1 MKLISLLSL
10 LAFVVPSTSL
20 FAEES
25 RTWTNTQGIKIQGTL
40 IEKSADT
47 ATLTL
52 ENGKTAKVKIAQLSK
67 ADIDYLKAWT
77 PEAGETTEPKPPA
90 PKPGGKKSAA
100 EAENTIAEDNFAAPW
115 PKSTSVPVEIPA
127 TTISEKDGEYIYET
141 EHFRFECTAKLTLA
155 VIRKL
160 SCIFEATFEA
170 NTQLPLN
177 FHCRKIKEN
186 PQGHKFVAKLY
197 ELDNQFM
204 KVCSSETAAGVFIY
218 PDVHVPF
225 SSLGLKIMGSAYAL
239 DKGGDSKTLI
249 HEITHQM
256 SITKGRRAFPTW
268 YTEGVAEYVGL
279 TPYSSGK
286 FNFAQTKRYMIT
298 YVLEYGKRNSG
309 GRALGKD
316 ISIPPLQDYLV
327 MPHSEF
333 MLDPQVNYGFSALL
347 AYYFFHIDGNKDG
360 ARIKEFA
367 KSLQKDPN
375 INLALEKLL
384 DGRSWDQLEKDVQKG
399 MKQFTANVSFTGASR
414 KSKNSSS

>member
-1 MKLISLLSL
+1 MKLLSLLSL
-10 LAFVVPSTSL
+10 LTFISTTGSS
-20 FAEES
+20 FAEEQ
-25 RTWTNTQGIKIQGTL
+25 RTWTNTQGVKIQGTL
-40 IEKSADT
+40 KEKSADS

-67 ADIDYLKAWT
+67 ADIDYIKAWT
-77 PEAGETTEPKPPA
+77 PDAEESAEPTPPA
-90 PKPGGKKSAA
+90 PKSAGKKPATVENEISA
-100 EAENTIAEDNFAAPW
+100 DNFADPW

-141 EHFRFECTAKLTLA
+141 EHFRFESTGKLSLT

-197 ELDNQFM
+197 ERDNQFL
-204 KVCSSETAAGVFIY
+204 KICPLENVNGVFIY

-225 SSLGLKIMGSAYAL
+225 SSLGLKLMGSAYAL

-256 SITKGRRAFPTW
+256 SINRETRAFPTW
-268 YTEGVAEYVGL
+268 FTEGIAEYVGL

-286 FNFAQTKRYMIT
+286 FNFGQTKRYMIT
-298 YVLEYGKRNSG
+298 AVLEYGKRNSG

-316 ISIPPLQDYLV
+316 ITIPPLQNYLV

-333 MLDPQVNYGFSALL
+333 MLDAQVNYGFSALL

-367 KSLQKDPN
+367 KSLQKDSN

-384 DGRSWDQLEKDVQKG
+384 DGRSWDELEKDVQKG
-399 MKQFTANVSFTGASR
+399 MKQFTANVSFTGTSR
-414 KSKNSSS
+414 KSKSSSS

>member
-10 LAFVVPSTSL
+10 LTFVLPSTSL
-20 FAEES
+20 FAEEL

-40 IEKSADT
+40 IEKGTDT
-47 ATLTL
+47 ATFTL

-67 ADIDYLKAWT
+67 ADIDYIKAWT
-77 PEAGETTEPKPPA
+77 PDEAETTA
-90 PKPGGKKSAA
+90 PTQSGGKKPAA
-100 EAENTIAEDNFAAPW
+100 KVENQIASDNFADPW
-115 PKSTSVPVEIPA
+115 PKSTTVPVEIPA
-127 TTISEKDGEYIYET
+127 TTISESDGEYIYET
-141 EHFRFECTAKLTLA
+141 EHFRFESTAKLSLT

-197 ELDNQFM
+197 ERDNQFM
-204 KVCSSETAAGVFIY
+204 KVCSLETAAGVFIY

-225 SSLGLKIMGSAYAL
+225 SSLGLKLMGSAYAL

-256 SITKGRRAFPTW
+256 SLSKGRDIYPMWFI
-268 YTEGVAEYVGL
+268 EGVAEYVGL

-286 FNFAQTKRYMIT
+286 FNFGQTKRYMIT
-298 YVLEYGKRNSG
+298 AVLEYGKRNAG

-327 MPHSEF
+327 MSHPDF
-333 MLDPQVNYGFSALL
+333 MFDAQLNYGFSALL
-347 AYYFFHIDGNKDG
+347 VYYFFHIDGNKDG
-360 ARIKEFA
+360 ARIKEFIKA
-367 KSLQKDPN
+367 LQKDPN
-375 INLALEKLL
+375 MDLALEKLL
-384 DGRSWDQLEKDVQKG
+384 DGRSWDELEKDVQKG

-414 KSKNSSS
+414 KSKKSSS